1 MEENSMISGAI
12 DKLGEMLSTEEGQ
25 KQISDILSAFSGSM
39 DSANENSDTDKEKN
53 NETDSGADFPFS
65 ALSGIL
71 NSASQKASSDMP
83 DLSQM
88 ADMSGIISKLM
99 SGKLTKN
106 NPNSAFLEA
115 LKPFLRTE
123 RREKVDSAIK
133 IMKFASVFK
142 ELGGVFGFKDL

>member
-1 MEENSMISGAI
+1 MEENGMISDAI

-39 DSANENSDTDKEKN
+39 ESGNENLNTDKESEGRK
-53 NETDSGADFPFS
+53 DAGSDFPFS

-71 NSASQKASSDMP
+71 NSASQTASSDMP

-88 ADMSGIISKLM
+88 ADMSGIISTLM

-115 LKPFLRTE
+115 LKPFLKSK

-142 ELGGVFGFKDL
+142 ELGGAFGLKDL